1 VRKKPALKESP
12 SEDGDRTRVRIL
24 GWAGVVF
31 LILSIGIGAAGFWY
45 YSAQKKSRLA
55 DYGRQLGAIADL
67 KIHEIHTWR
76 RERLG
81 DAEVVSHEP
90 DFPQV
95 IKAIQARSKPQSP
108 SQGFRAWLNTFLS
121 SFGYLDAVIF
131 GADGQV
137 LYRIRPAP
145 AENVD
150 AETRRGIAGVL
161 RSGAPALTDLYFPGD
176 SSAAS
181 MDILAPIP
189 DPKDASRT
197 IGVLAFRIN
206 PYNFLYPLIQTW
218 PTASDSAETLLVR
231 REGEEVVYLN
241 ELRHRKGTAGRLRFP
256 LTDSRLPA
264 AKAVSGFSGV
274 VEGSDYR
281 GIPVL
286 AATRAIPDSPWFL
299 VSKVDLDEV
308 LRPVR
313 REGRILALLC
323 FALIGAAGM
332 ATANL
337 IRREQVHHL
346 RRERAE
352 QRERLKAEAEVL
364 KLNAELEERVR
375 RRTVQLEEANQEL
388 EAFSYS
394 VSHDLRAPLRVIDG
408 FSQAL
413 LEDYGGRIDEE
424 GKSHLDRIRSN
435 AQFMGE
441 LIDDM
446 LKLARLS
453 KTEIRAEEIDLS
465 RLARES
471 ASDIARAYPNRIVD
485 LVIADGLPARS
496 DSHLV
501 RAVLDNLFDNAWKFT
516 APIPRPRVEFG
527 ADLGGKRPV
536 YFIRDNGVGFD
547 MMYVGKLFGIFQR
560 LHDRNE
566 FPGTGIGLATVQR
579 IIHRLGGRVWAEGR
593 EGRGAT
599 FFFTMNE
606 EERRIG

>member
-1 VRKKPALKESP
+1 MRNESEAKKSP
-12 SEDGDRTRVRIL
+12 PEDGRRTRVRIL
-24 GWAGVVF
+24 GWAVAVF

-45 YSAQKKSRLA
+45 YADQKKSRLA
-55 DYGRQLGAIADL
+55 EYGRQLGAIADL

-81 DAEVVSHEP
+81 DAGVVSHEP

-95 IKAIQARSKPQSP
+95 IKAIQARSKPESP
-108 SQGFRAWLNTFLS
+108 SQGFRAWLDSFLS
-121 SFGYLDAVIF
+121 SYGYLNATIFDAGGRIIF
-131 GADGQV
+131 
-137 LYRIRPAP
+137 RIRPAP
-145 AENVD
+145 EENVD
-150 AETRRGIAGVL
+150 AEIRRGIAGVL

-189 DPKDASRT
+189 DPKDTSRT

-206 PYNFLYPLIQTW
+206 PYYFLYPLIQTW

-231 REGEEVVYLN
+231 REGEEAVYLN

-256 LTDSRLPA
+256 LADSRLPA
-264 AKAVSGFSGV
+264 AKAISGFSGV
-274 VEGSDYR
+274 FEGSDYR

-308 LRPVR
+308 FRPVR
-313 REGRILALLC
+313 REGRILALFCL
-323 FALIGAAGM
+323 ALIGAAGM

-337 IRREQVHHL
+337 IRREQVRHL
-346 RRERAE
+346 RKERAE
-352 QRERLKAEAEVL
+352 QRKRLNAEAEVL

-375 RRTVQLEEANQEL
+375 RRTMQLEEANQEL

-408 FSQAL
+408 FSQVL
-413 LEDYGGRIDEE
+413 QEDYGGRIDEE
-424 GKSHLDRIRSN
+424 GKSHLDRIRFN

-471 ASDIARAYPNRIVD
+471 ASDIARAYPKRVVD
-485 LVIADGLPARS
+485 LVIAEGLTARS
-496 DSHLV
+496 DSRLV

-527 ADLGGKRPV
+527 ADPGPERHV
-536 YFIRDNGVGFD
+536 YFVRDNGVGFD
-547 MMYVGKLFGIFQR
+547 MTYVGKLFGIFQR

-566 FPGTGIGLATVQR
+566 FPGTGIGLASVQR
-579 IIHRLGGRVWAEGR
+579 IIHRLGGRVWAESR
-593 EGRGAT
+593 EGRGAI
-599 FFFTMNE
+599 FHFTLNE
-606 EERRIG
+606 EERRID